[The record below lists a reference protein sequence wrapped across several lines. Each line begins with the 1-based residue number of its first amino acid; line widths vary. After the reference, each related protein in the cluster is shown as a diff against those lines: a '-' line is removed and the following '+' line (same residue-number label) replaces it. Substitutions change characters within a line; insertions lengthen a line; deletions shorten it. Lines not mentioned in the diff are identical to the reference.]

1 MKQKCGW
8 EVERDQEGVKDGD
21 DYGKRHQKLIVF
33 GKKNIECYHYKCY
46 LNSEVK
52 SEINFSKHC
61 SILANHS

>member
-33 GKKNIECYHYKCY
+33 GKKI
-46 LNSEVK
+46 LNATT
-52 SEINFSKHC
+52 INA
-61 SILANHS
+61 I